1 MAEYTRGELQDK
13 IQEWA
18 NDNVAYRNAL
28 MKTPKKVLESHL
40 GKELPEEFE
49 VEVVQDT
56 PAKMY
61 IALGAF
67 PSAQGEELDDDDLEN
82 VAGGFGI
89 GNLVGGIG
97 SVVGLIFVLAL
108 YTGAFVWPWLAL
120 LVGGA
125 FLVPAAIA
133 VGMNV
138 LQRLL
143 LTIRH
148 LS

>member
-40 GKELPEEFE
+40 GKELPEGFE

-67 PSAQGEELDDDDLEN
+67 PSAQGEELGDDDLEN
-82 VAGGFGI
+82 VAGGFGFGDII
-89 GNLVGGIG
+89 GTVGG
-97 SVVGLIFVLAL
+97 VVGDIFGGGGGGGGGGGTAPVNCN
-108 YTGAFVWPWLAL
+108 VSD
-120 LVGGA
+120 VGGD
-125 FLVPAAIA
+125 AAMIS
-133 VGMNV
+133 NV
-138 LQRLL
+138 
-143 LTIRH
+143 TV
-148 LS
+148 SVEGNMTV